1 MALYSQAAGKSR
13 KGCAMKVPDRMH
25 EKFIHMTETPVRRL
39 IPELA
44 VPTII
49 SMLVTA
55 FYNMA
60 DTFFVGRINTQAT
73 AAVGVVFSFMAI
85 LQACGFF
92 FGHGSGNYI
101 SRQLGAENV
110 EEASRMAANGF
121 FFALATG
128 VAVAAVGMCFLEP
141 LSRVLGSTETILPYT
156 CDYLRIILLGA
167 PFIMASFVMN
177 NQLRYQGSAS
187 YAMVGIVTGAAL
199 NIALDPFLI
208 FYCGMGIAGAAA
220 ATVISQIVSFFILLK
235 MCASGS
241 NLRLNPKNFHPR
253 PVDILEIIKGGFPS
267 LCRQGLASV
276 ATIALNRAAGGYGDA
291 VIAGMSIVSRV
302 TMFANSVMI
311 GWGQGFQPVCGFNYG
326 ARKFDRVREA
336 FWFCVRTAA
345 VFLSVIAV
353 IGWVTSPV
361 IAVASA
367 GLRYQCLTLPLNA
380 WIVLTNMALQSIGKP
395 VRASI
400 TAASRQ
406 GLFFLPAIWCLP
418 RLLGLNGILLSQP
431 AADICSFLLALPFM
445 LPVLAEMK
453 TQPQEK

>member
-1 MALYSQAAGKSR
+1 
-13 KGCAMKVPDRMH
+13 MKNTMH
-25 EKFIHMTETPVRRL
+25 DKFLHMTETPIRRL

-49 SMLVTA
+49 SMLVTS

-101 SRQLGAENV
+101 SRKLGAEDV
-110 EEASRMAANGF
+110 ENASRMAANGF
-121 FFALATG
+121 FSALGAGALIALAG
-128 VAVAAVGMCFLEP
+128 LLFLKP
-141 LSRVLGSTETILPYT
+141 LSLALGSTMTILPYT

-177 NQLRYQGSAS
+177 NQLRYQGSAA
-187 YAMVGIVTGAAL
+187 YAMVGIVTGAVL
-199 NIALDPFLI
+199 NIILDPLLI
-208 FYCGMGIAGAAA
+208 FYADMGIAGAAA
-220 ATVISQIVSFFILLK
+220 ATVISQAVSFCILLK

-241 NLRLNPKNFHPR
+241 NLRLRIKNFR
-253 PVDILEIIKGGFPS
+253 PCAADFAEMLRGGFPS

-276 ATIALNRAAGGYGDA
+276 AAIYLNRVAGSYSDAA
-291 VIAGMSIVSRV
+291 IAGMSIVARV
-302 TMFANSVMI
+302 TMFANSVII

-326 ARKFDRVREA
+326 AQRFDRVQEA
-336 FWFCVRTAA
+336 FWFCVKTAA
-345 VFLSVIAV
+345 VVLCLIAAA
-353 IGWVTSPV
+353 GWVTAPTVAAVFRDDQEV
-361 IAVASA
+361 IAVAA
-367 GLRYQCLTLPLNA
+367 AALRYQCLTLPLNA
-380 WIVLTNMALQSIGKP
+380 WIVLSNMALQSIGKP

-406 GLFFLPAIWCLP
+406 GLFFLPAIWLLP
-418 RLLGLNGILLSQP
+418 QVLGLQGILLSQP
-431 AADICSFLLALPFM
+431 AADVCSFLLALPFM
-445 LPVLAEMK
+445 LSVLAGMK
-453 TQPQEK
+453 REA